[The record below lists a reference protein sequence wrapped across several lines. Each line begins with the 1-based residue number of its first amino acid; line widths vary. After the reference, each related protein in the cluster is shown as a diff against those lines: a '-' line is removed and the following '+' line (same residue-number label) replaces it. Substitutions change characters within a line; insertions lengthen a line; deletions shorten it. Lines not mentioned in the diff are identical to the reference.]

1 MEIKPMN
8 QEIEVYTSCGN
19 VFADLGFDNAEEM
32 LVKAELVRKINDII
46 IDRQLTELE
55 IAKTLEVE
63 LQQVSH
69 LMSGKLLS
77 FSLENL
83 LKFLNILGQDIEIK
97 ISTTPKNNS
106 KGTVL
111 VNIN

>member
-1 MEIKPMN
+1 MN
-8 QEIEVYTSCGN
+8 QEVEVYTSCGN
-19 VFADLGFDNAEEM
+19 IFADFGFDNAEEM

-55 IAKTLEVE
+55 IAKILELE
-63 LQQVSH
+63 LQEVSH

-97 ISTTPKNNS
+97 ISTTPQNNS
-106 KGTVL
+106 KGTVQ
-111 VNIN
+111 VV